1 VCEAKRFAHRSI
13 FAKREEIAK
22 LPLVALDAARPIRS
36 FGRALLRYRGRL
48 TGAALIYNIVKDSP
62 VWLMPVITSSI
73 VDVVVPAGPLPR
85 LAILGLAA
93 FAVLAQNYP
102 TQVLFTRWYS
112 GASRQLGA
120 DLRNSLTSRLQHLS
134 IGFHSRASAAV
145 IQSKVVRDVENVEL
159 MMQQTGPAALSSVLV
174 LVGAITITAFSVPQ
188 FIAVFAVTVPVGAG
202 LWALM
207 TRRSAKRNAAFRREV
222 ERFSS
227 RIGEMATLMP
237 ITRAH
242 GLESVA
248 SERVARSAEGV
259 RTAGFTL
266 DLLNSGFGALT
277 WVILQLIGVACLL
290 LAAWASISGWLTITA
305 GQVVLLSS
313 YFALLTGAVTSLLS
327 LLPILTR
334 GGESLRSIAE
344 VLQEPDLEHNEG
356 KRMPDVAHGVIS
368 LQSVGFRFPGADAE
382 AIHAVDLDISDGET
396 VAFVGHSGS
405 GKSTLLNLVLGFVRP
420 TSGRI
425 LLDGIDMESID
436 MRSFRR
442 FVSVVPQESVL
453 FEGSIRDNI
462 TYGLT
467 DVSDEKVT
475 ASLSDANAL
484 EIIEALPDGWDTP
497 VGERG
502 ARLSGGQRQRLAIAR
517 ALVREP
523 RILLLDEATSALD
536 AESESKVRDALG
548 ALMRNRTTLVV
559 AHRLSTV
566 RSADRIVVLEH
577 GRIMEIGTHES
588 LLAED
593 GRYARLHLI
602 QSR

>member
-1 VCEAKRFAHRSI
+1 LQLI
-13 FAKREEIAK
+13 
-22 LPLVALDAARPIRS
+22 ALDAARPVRS
-36 FGRALLRYRGRL
+36 FGRALGAYRGRL
-48 TGAALIYNIVKDSP
+48 IGAAAIYILKDSP
-62 VWLMPVITSSI
+62 VWLMPVITSAVI
-73 VDVVVPAGPLPR
+73 DVVVSRGPLQR
-85 LAILGLAA
+85 LIFLGVAA
-93 FAVLAQNYP
+93 FVVLAQNYP
-102 TQVLFTRWYS
+102 TQVLFTRWFN

-120 DLRNSLTSRLQHLS
+120 DIRGTLTSRLQHLS

-145 IQSKVVRDVENVEL
+145 IQSKVVRDVENIEL
-159 MMQQTGPAALSSVLV
+159 MMQQAGPSALSAVLV
-174 LVGAITITAFSVPQ
+174 LVGAITVTAISVPQ
-188 FIAVFAVTVPVGAG
+188 FIGIFALTVPVGAG
-202 LWALM
+202 LWTLM
-207 TRRSAKRNAAFRREV
+207 TRRSARRNEAFRREV
-222 ERFSS
+222 EQFSS
-227 RIGEMATLMP
+227 RIGEMATLIP

-242 GLESVA
+242 GLEKVA

-259 RTAGFTL
+259 RTAGITL

-290 LAAWASISGWLTITA
+290 LAAWASISGWLHISA

-334 GGESLRSIAE
+334 GGESLRSVAE

-356 KRMPDVAHGVIS
+356 KRLVA
-368 LQSVGFRFPGADAE
+368 SVRGDIRLESVDFRFPGASTE
-382 AIHAVDLDISDGET
+382 AISELDLHIADGET
-396 VAFVGHSGS
+396 VAFVGPSGS
-405 GKSTLLNLVLGFVRP
+405 GKSTLLNLVQGFVRP
-420 TSGRI
+420 TGGRI
-425 LLDGIDMESID
+425 LLDGDDMEAID

-442 FVSVVPQESVL
+442 FVSVVPQDSVL

-462 TYGLT
+462 TYGLADASDA
-467 DVSDEKVT
+467 DVE
-475 ASLSDANAL
+475 AALSDANAL
-484 EIIEALPDGWDTP
+484 DIVAALPDGWHTR

-502 ARLSGGQRQRLAIAR
+502 ARLSGGQRQRIAIAR
-517 ALVREP
+517 ALVRKP

-536 AESESKVRDALG
+536 AESEAKVRDALG

-577 GRIMEIGTHES
+577 GRIVETGTHDS
-588 LLAED
+588 LIAHD

-602 QSR
+602 QSS